1 MLRSFL
7 LPGLLTSLVL
17 LGGCSDEAVA
27 PSDAGSDG
35 GAADVSFSDVGT
47 SDGAPTDG
55 ASTEAA
61 VDASFPDP
69 LQGTGPATLV
79 KGGFVFLEGPLWRA
93 TTADLLFNDL
103 GVATPLTKKLVLPS
117 TFTDFRTPSG
127 AANGMAL
134 DPQKKLVVCEGYGA
148 GVGGRRLSRENGATF
163 ATIVATYGGKKLNSP
178 NDVIVRSDGMIWFT
192 DPDYG
197 VGGAKE
203 QTFNGVYRVDLQ
215 NQITLVSDK
224 LQLPNGIALS
234 PDEKTLYVADNGAGK
249 ILAYPV
255 APDGTTGAPKDFAP
269 VTAPDG
275 ITIDDAGNV
284 YSSSSN
290 GVQVFRPDGTK
301 LGSIPVAEQPANVAF
316 GGPDRK
322 TLFITA
328 RTGLYSVKLN
338 VPGPP

>member
-1 MLRSFL
+1 MYDVPVRERSFL
-7 LPGLLTSLVL
+7 LCVL
-17 LGGCSDEAVA
+17 LVACSDPSAGPEADAA
-27 PSDAGSDG
+27 PDTQATSDA
-35 GAADVSFSDVGT
+35 ASDV
-47 SDGAPTDG
+47 P
-55 ASTEAA
+55 A
-61 VDASFPDP
+61 VDSGGDAGDAAFPNP
-69 LQGTGPATLV
+69 LQGIGPATLIQ
-79 KGGFVFLEGPLWRA
+79 GGFVFLEGPIWRA
-93 TTADLLFNDL
+93 TTSDLLFNDL

-117 TFTDFRTPSG
+117 TFTDFRNPSG

-148 GVGGRRLSRENGATF
+148 GVGGRRLSRETGATF
-163 ATIVATYGGKKLNSP
+163 TTIVSTFGGKKLNSP

-255 APDGTTGAPKDFAP
+255 APDGSTGTPASFCNVAQ
-269 VTAPDG
+269 PDG
-275 ITIDDAGNV
+275 ITVDDAGNV
-284 YSSSSN
+284 YSSSTS
-290 GVQVFRPDGTK
+290 GVEVFAPSGTK

-316 GGPDRK
+316 GGPDRR

-328 RTGLYSVKLN
+328 RKGRYSVKLN
-338 VPGPP
+338 VPGSP

>member
-1 MLRSFL
+1 MRS
-7 LPGLLTSLVL
+7 SLVL
-17 LGGCSDEAVA
+17 SALLSVVVACGDEPAA
-27 PSDAGSDG
+27 TIDAGTT
-35 GAADVSFSDVGT
+35 ADATPDTAVD
-47 SDGAPTDG
+47 
-55 ASTEAA
+55 ASLDSSANEASIG
-61 VDASFPDP
+61 DASFPDP

-79 KGGFVFLEGPLWRA
+79 QGGFVFLEGPLWRSA
-93 TTADLLFNDL
+93 TADLLFNDL

-117 TFTDFRTPSG
+117 TFTDFRNPSG

-148 GVGGRRLSRENGATF
+148 GVGGRRLSRESGNGF
-163 ATIVATYGGKKLNSP
+163 STIVATFGGKKLNSP
-178 NDVIVRSDGMIWFT
+178 NDAIVRSDGMIWFT

-215 NQITLVSDK
+215 SQITLVSDK
-224 LQLPNGIALS
+224 LKLPNGIALS

-249 ILAYPV
+249 LLAYPV
-255 APDGTTGAPKDFAP
+255 APDGTNGAPQDFAT
-269 VTAPDG
+269 VASPDG
-275 ITIDDAGNV
+275 ITVDDAGNV
-284 YSSSSN
+284 YSSSST
-290 GVQVFRPDGTK
+290 GVQVFRPNGTK
-301 LGSIPVAEQPANVAF
+301 LGSIAVAEQPTNVAF

-328 RTGLYSVKLN
+328 QKGLYSVKLN